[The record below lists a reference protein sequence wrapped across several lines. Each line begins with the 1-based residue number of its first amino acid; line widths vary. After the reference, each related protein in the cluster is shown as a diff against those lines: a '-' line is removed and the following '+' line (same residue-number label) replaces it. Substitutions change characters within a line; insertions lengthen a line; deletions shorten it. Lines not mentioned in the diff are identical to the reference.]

1 MLSALFGGRDRLTKL
16 AQYPDQS
23 GFIRE
28 LATSD
33 VHVLTVPF
41 DTDVDPET
49 MTADELAAIVE
60 ASATELARDDKGFS
74 PFTYTA
80 DGAKTLPFFTSQKL
94 AQKFVQ
100 SYVNRVRKII
110 PFGVLEIRGDALPS
124 VMDAADRWLLN
135 AGTKHETDVTT
146 ALQTLFQVL
155 REP

>member
-1 MLSALFGGRDRLTKL
+1 MLSALLGGRDRLTKL

-33 VHVLTVPF
+33 VFVLTVPF
-41 DTDVDPET
+41 DADVDPET
-49 MTADELAAIVE
+49 MTADELANIVE
-60 ASATELARDDKGFS
+60 ASATELSRDDKGFT
-74 PFTYTA
+74 PFTYNH
-80 DGAKTLPFFTSQKL
+80 DGARTLPFFTSQEL

-110 PFGVLEIRGDALPS
+110 PFGVLGIRGDAIPS
-124 VMDAADRWLLN
+124 IMDAADRWLLN
-135 AGTKHETDVTT
+135 AETKHETDVTV

-155 REP
+155 RDP

>member
-28 LATSD
+28 LASTD
-33 VHVLTVPF
+33 IHVLTIPF

-49 MTADELAAIVE
+49 MTAEELAAIVE
-60 ASATELARDDKGFS
+60 ASATELGRDDKGLT
-74 PFTYTA
+74 PFTYTVDSA
-80 DGAKTLPFFTSQKL
+80 RTLPFFSSQKL

-110 PFGVLEIRGDALPS
+110 PFGVLGIRGDALPS
-124 VMDAADRWLLN
+124 IMDAADRWMLN
-135 AGTKHETDVTT
+135 AETKHETDVTI
-146 ALQTLFQVL
+146 ALQTLFQAL
-155 REP
+155 RES